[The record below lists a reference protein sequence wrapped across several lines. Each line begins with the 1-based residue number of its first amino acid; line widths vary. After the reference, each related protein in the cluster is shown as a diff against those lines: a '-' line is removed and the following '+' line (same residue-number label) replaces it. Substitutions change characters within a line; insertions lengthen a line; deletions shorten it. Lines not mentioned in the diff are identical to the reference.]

1 MRKDRNELSIV
12 RRFPGEVAV
21 VVVAGEEGS
30 LVGTGS
36 AIRLDPAATG
46 TVCLDERACPQAN
59 CCRSKNGV
67 GDFQRDAA
75 DIFVCEEIPGGELE
89 VVDRAEYIEE
99 EGIAAPT
106 GKKRWSPACF
116 RCPSWPRETGTPEA
130 RTVPPEPA
138 SAAFASSN
146 RRSVAVCSP
155 PTNGEK
161 RTS

>member
-30 LVGTGS
+30 
-36 AIRLDPAATG
+36 
-46 TVCLDERACPQAN
+46 LDERACPQAN

>member
-12 RRFPGEVAV
+12 RRFPGEVGV

-46 TVCLDERACPQAN
+46 AVCRDERARPQAN
-59 CCRSKNGV
+59 CFRPKDGV
-67 GDFQRDAA
+67 RDFHRDAA
-75 DIFVCEEIPGGELE
+75 NIFVCEEVPGGELE

-106 GKKRWSPACF
+106 GKK
-116 RCPSWPRETGTPEA
+116 
-130 RTVPPEPA
+130 
-138 SAAFASSN
+138 
-146 RRSVAVCSP
+146 AVV
-155 PTNGEK
+155 
-161 RTS
+161 TSLLLVYLLA